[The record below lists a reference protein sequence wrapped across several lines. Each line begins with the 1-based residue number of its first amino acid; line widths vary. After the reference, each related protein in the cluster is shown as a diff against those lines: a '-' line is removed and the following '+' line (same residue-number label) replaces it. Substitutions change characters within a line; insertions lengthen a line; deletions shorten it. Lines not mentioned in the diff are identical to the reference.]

1 MTAAPSV
8 YPSVFMLPGRDRRL
22 RSGHPWVYSNEI
34 RMSAEALALEPGA
47 PTVLNRVDGKGLGVG
62 TFNPHALIAFRLFST
77 EAGAVLDAA
86 FVEARLRRALALRER
101 LFAEPFYRL
110 VHGEAD
116 GLPGLV
122 ADRFGG
128 ALVVQVTTAGM
139 EKLLP
144 DVLAAAGEVL
154 APETVVLR
162 NDTPARRAEGLDPYV
177 RLASGELDG
186 AVVVRDGILKFFAD
200 LMDGQKTGWFFDQR
214 DNRAF
219 MAAQAGGARML
230 DVYCHSGAFA
240 IAGAAAGASGVVAID
255 SSEAAL
261 ELARRAAAE
270 NGVDGRCVFE
280 RGEAFA
286 ALESLG
292 QAGERFAV
300 VVADPPAFA
309 KSRGELKSGLKGYRK
324 LARLAARLVEPGGFL
339 FLASCSHN
347 VEAGAF
353 AQEVGRGMASAGRA
367 GRIIRGAGAGADHP
381 VHPFLPESAY
391 LKTLVLQL
399 D

>member
-1 MTAAPSV
+1 MTAAPSG
-8 YPSVFMLPGRDRRL
+8 YPSVFMLPGRDRRV

-34 RMSAEALALEPGA
+34 NMSAEALALEPGA
-47 PTVLNRVDGKGLGVG
+47 PAVLNRVDGKALGVG
-62 TFNPHALIAFRLFST
+62 TFNPHTLIAFRLFST

-110 VHGEAD
+110 VHAEAD

-139 EKLLP
+139 ERLLP
-144 DVLAAAGEVL
+144 DVLAAAAVVL

-177 RLASGELDG
+177 RLASGGLDG
-186 AVVVRDGILKFFAD
+186 AVAVREGNLKFFAD
-200 LMDGQKTGWFFDQR
+200 LMGGQKTGWFFDQR

-219 MAAQAGGARML
+219 MAALAGGAPML

-261 ELARRAAAE
+261 ELARRAARE
-270 NGVDGRCVFE
+270 NGVEGRCVFE
-280 RGEAFA
+280 RGVAFA

-292 QAGERFAV
+292 QAGERFGV
-300 VVADPPAFA
+300 VVADPPAFV
-309 KSRGELKSGLKGYRK
+309 KTRGELKSGLKGYRK

-347 VEAGAF
+347 VDAGAF
-353 AQEVGRGMASAGRA
+353 AQEVGRGMASAGRT
-367 GRIIRGAGAGADHP
+367 GRIIRSAGAGADHP

-391 LKTLVLQL
+391 LKTLVVQL

>member
-34 RMSAEALALEPGA
+34 RMNAEALAVEPGA
-47 PTVLNRVDGKGLGVG
+47 PVVLNRVDGKALGVG

-110 VHGEAD
+110 VHAEAD

-128 ALVVQVTTAGM
+128 ALVVQATTAGM
-139 EKLLP
+139 ERLLP
-144 DVLAAAGEVL
+144 DVLAAAAEVL
-154 APETVVLR
+154 GPEAVVLR
-162 NDTPARRAEGLDPYV
+162 NDVPARRAEGLDSYV
-177 RLASGELDG
+177 RLASGGLEG
-186 AVVVRDGILKFFAD
+186 AVAVRQGDLRFFAD
-200 LMDGQKTGWFFDQR
+200 LMGGQKTGWFFDQR

-219 MAAQAGGARML
+219 MAALAGGARML
-230 DVYCHSGAFA
+230 DLYCYSGAFA
-240 IAGAAAGASGVVAID
+240 IAGAAAGASEVLAFDG
-255 SSEAAL
+255 SEAAL
-261 ELARRAAAE
+261 ELARRAAGE
-270 NGVDGRCVFE
+270 NGVDGRCTFE
-280 RGEAFA
+280 RGDAFEVMEALA
-286 ALESLG
+286 
-292 QAGERFAV
+292 QAGERFGV

-353 AQEVGRGMASAGRA
+353 AQEVGRGMVRAGRA
-367 GRIIRGAGAGADHP
+367 GRVIRSAGAGADHP
-381 VHPFLPESAY
+381 VHPFLPESVY

>member
-1 MTAAPSV
+1 MSAGRSV

-34 RMSAEALALEPGA
+34 RMNAEALGLAPGT
-47 PTVLNRVDGKGLGVG
+47 PVVLNRVDGKALGVG

-86 FVEARLRRALALRER
+86 FAGARMRRALALRER
-101 LFAEPFYRL
+101 VFDQPYYRL
-110 VHGEAD
+110 VHAEAD

-128 ALVVQVTTAGM
+128 ALVVQATTAGM
-139 EKLLP
+139 ERLLP
-144 DVLAAAGEVL
+144 EVLAAAGDVL
-154 APETVVLR
+154 GPETVVLR
-162 NDTPARRAEGLDPYV
+162 NDAPARRAEGLGPYV
-177 RLASGELDG
+177 RLASGDLDG
-186 AVVVRDGILKFFAD
+186 AVPVREGNLKYFAD
-200 LMDGQKTGWFFDQR
+200 LMGGQKTGWFFDQR

-219 MAAQAGGARML
+219 VAALAGGAPML

-240 IAGAAAGASGVVAID
+240 IAGAAAGASAVLAFD
-255 SSEAAL
+255 RSQAAL
-261 ELARRAAAE
+261 ELACRAAGE
-270 NGVDGRCVFE
+270 NGVDGRSTFE
-280 RGEAFA
+280 RGDAFEVMEA
-286 ALESLG
+286 LG
-292 QAGERFAV
+292 QAGERFGV
-300 VVADPPAFA
+300 VVADPPAFV

-353 AQEVGRGMASAGRA
+353 AQEVGRGMARAGRA
-367 GRIIRGAGAGADHP
+367 GRVIRSAGAGADHP

>member
-1 MTAAPSV
+1 
-8 YPSVFMLPGRDRRL
+8 MLPGRDRRL